1 MQPDELE
8 GQRCRKE
15 KKNAMAKSLKV
26 DVVNCK
32 GFARRWFV

>member
-15 KKNAMAKSLKV
+15 EKRNGEVAEK
-26 DVVNCK
+26 
-32 GFARRWFV
+32 